1 MTDETFNLKSRMDK
15 MSANWTEEQWQRF
28 YSYAMPESED
38 APTFSRVV
46 TAALPTLIT
55 ENDSLKARIAA
66 AEVIIRDHL
75 TPDDAP
81 ARFIGVPTQAIGRA
95 LLRTLNPDALEQP

>member
-1 MTDETFNLKSRMDK
+1 MTGETFNLKSRMDQM
-15 MSANWTEEQWQRF
+15 MSDWTDEERRGF
-28 YSYAMPESED
+28 LNSLVDGLELPKI
-38 APTFSRVV
+38 VN
-46 TAALPTLIT
+46 AAVPSLIA
-55 ENDSLKARIAA
+55 ENDTLKARIAA

-95 LLRTLNPDALEQP
+95 LLRTLNPDALEYP